1 MDRRITIVGTGWS
14 VGVVALVIGAGT
26 LAGCSDQPRPQSAI
40 TERPADQAA
49 GQIDREALI
58 IAYYRS
64 ERFAKQI
71 DALRVRRNAA
81 RAAGDEAAVAE
92 CDRQG
97 LALQERAH
105 QQLWGGQSEKPITD
119 DIQDILGAIADRRH
133 LRRIEVVDKP
143 KTTSDGSLIDITPD
157 VLAALPADPRHPA
170 TPTPRGR

>member
-1 MDRRITIVGTGWS
+1 MDRRSTILGLA
-14 VGVVALVIGAGT
+14 ALVVGAGL

-64 ERFAKQI
+64 ERFAKQL
-71 DALRVRRNAA
+71 DALRARRDAA
-81 RAAGDEAAVAE
+81 RAAGDEAGAAE
-92 CDRQG
+92 CERQG
-97 LALQERAH
+97 AALQERAH

-119 DIQDILGAIADRRH
+119 DLQDILGAIADRRH

-143 KTTSDGSLIDITPD
+143 RTTSDGSLIDITKD
-157 VLAALPADPRHPA
+157 VLAALPADPRYPA
-170 TPTPRGR
+170 TPTPQRR